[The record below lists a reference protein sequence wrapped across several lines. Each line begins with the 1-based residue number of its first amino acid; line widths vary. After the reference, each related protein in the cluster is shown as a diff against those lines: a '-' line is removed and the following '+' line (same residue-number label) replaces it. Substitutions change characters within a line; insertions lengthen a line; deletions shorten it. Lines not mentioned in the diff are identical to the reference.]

1 MVLMTPRNN
10 ITAFSTNPFEG
21 LSPLTASSVVTS
33 ALQVSAT
40 RFVNA
45 IIAGSVS
52 LFNVIS
58 LDPDELMNL
67 ATLSLAQGSP
77 IPFFRT
83 TLLIRFWCLS
93 SFTAMHVTD
102 SSGIV

>member
-21 LSPLTASSVVTS
+21 LSPLNASSDVTS

-67 ATLSLAQGSP
+67 ATLSLAPG
-77 IPFFRT
+77 FFNS
-83 TLLIRFWCLS
+83 LLQNHAAHKVLVSVFLHRN
-93 SFTAMHVTD
+93 ARH
-102 SSGIV
+102 